1 MIRVANILSQ
11 RNRSVLAG
19 FASSNVLL
27 AFDYDGTL
35 APIVEEPRRARMRS
49 RTRRLLADVARR
61 YPCVVISGRRLDD
74 VTRRLGR
81 IPVWYVF
88 GNFGHEPAASVH
100 QPSERMGD
108 WVRRLTEDL
117 PAHRGLV
124 IEEKHY
130 SVTIHYRRVRDKR
143 KALEAI
149 NRAVSEL
156 KDVRAMS
163 SPHAVTLLPQGGPD
177 KGVALQQARRIFS
190 CDAAI
195 YVGDDDTDEDAF
207 VSDHHSRL
215 LSIRIGSRPS
225 RARFRLR
232 RQPDI
237 DSLLTA
243 LRELRRAKRRDA
255 RRSGVSV

>member
-1 MIRVANILSQ
+1 M
-11 RNRSVLAG
+11 
-19 FASSNVLL
+19 
-27 AFDYDGTL
+27 
-35 APIVEEPRRARMRS
+35 
-49 RTRRLLADVARR
+49 
-61 YPCVVISGRRLDD
+61 
-74 VTRRLGR
+74 
-81 IPVWYVF
+81 
-88 GNFGHEPAASVH
+88 
-100 QPSERMGD
+100 
-108 WVRRLTEDL
+108 RRLTEDL

-143 KALEAI
+143 KVLEAI

-207 VSDHHSRL
+207 VSDHQSRL

-225 RARFRLR
+225 RAGFRLR

-243 LRELRRAKRRDA
+243 LRALRRAKRRDA